1 MAPEWSETVGDDALG
16 TLRRLIRPRD
26 ANREP
31 MERCDLCGAPIPS
44 EHRHLFDA
52 VARTLACACQACSL
66 LFTSEA
72 APRYRVVPSRVL
84 YLASFRMTDAQ
95 WEDLLVPVGLA
106 FFTLSSAAGRVVGL
120 YPSPAGA
127 TESQL
132 ALGTWQELVAAN
144 PVLGDLQPDVEALL
158 VNRVA
163 SARDHYIAP
172 IDECYRLVGMVR
184 AGWKGL
190 AGGTEVW
197 RSIAAFFAELRGHAL
212 VREESSGPRREGRDA

>member
-1 MAPEWSETVGDDALG
+1 MSDDTLA
-16 TLRRLIRPRD
+16 TLRRLTRG
-26 ANREP
+26 REQADG
-31 MERCDLCGAPIPS
+31 ERCDLCGAPIPA
-44 EHRHLFDA
+44 EHRHLFDTG
-52 VARTLACACQACSL
+52 ARSLVCSCQACSL

-72 APRYRVVPSRVL
+72 ATRYLIVPSRVL
-84 YLASFRMTDAQ
+84 YLEGFRMTDAQ
-95 WEDLLVPVGLA
+95 WDGLLVPVNLA
-106 FFTLSSAAGRVVGL
+106 FFSDSSQAGRVVGL

-132 ALGTWQELVAAN
+132 GLETWQELVAAN
-144 PVLGDLQPDVEALL
+144 PVLQGLQPDVEALL

-190 AGGTEVW
+190 SGGTEVW
-197 RSIAAFFAELRGHAL
+197 RSIAAFFAELKARAR
-212 VREESSGPRREGRDA
+212 VVTDA